1 MQTKLDEAKAELLE
15 NAARVAENSPGWKT
29 GGLGGGPREDETP
42 AGSRGAGSSAA
53 EDVDSPGRAT
63 LLAYLQRYYL
73 HTAPEDLAGRDP
85 VDVAGAAL
93 SHFRLAGTRPQGT
106 ANVRVYTPTVEE
118 NGWTCSH
125 SVVEVVTDDMPF
137 LVDSVTNE
145 LTRQG
150 RGIHAVIHPQV
161 AVRRDVTGRLVAV
174 LPEGAAGPEERPHD
188 ALTESWIHVE
198 VDRESDRSDL
208 KQITTDLLRVL
219 SDVRET
225 VEDWEKMRD
234 SALRIA
240 EELPG
245 EPTADDLRDQEV
257 EEARELLRWLAAD
270 HFTFLGYREYRLSD
284 GDSLAAVPGTGLG
297 VLRSDPRHSED
308 ENHPVSPS
316 FSRLPA
322 DARAKAR
329 EHKLLVITK
338 ANSRAT
344 VHRPGYLDY
353 VGVKKF
359 DDKGNVV
366 GERRFLGLFSSAA
379 YTESVRRVPVVRRKV
394 AEVLEG
400 AGFSPNSHD
409 GRDLLQILETYPR
422 DELFQTPVDELRSIV
437 TSVLYLQERRRLRLY
452 LRQDEYGRYYS
463 ALVYLPRD
471 RYTTGVRLRLVDILK
486 EELGG
491 TSVDFTAWNTES
503 ILSRLHFVVRV
514 PRGTEL
520 AKLTDADTDRIEG
533 RLVEAA
539 RSWADAFAEALN
551 DECGEERAAELLRRY
566 GTAIPEGYKAD
577 HSPRAA
583 VADLVHLEALDKTE
597 KDFSLSL
604 YEPVGAGPGERR
616 FKIYRSGEQVSLSAV
631 LPVLQR
637 LGVEVVDE
645 HPYELRCSDRTHVWI
660 YDFGLRLPQGGSG
673 SGDYLTEDD
682 RDRFQEAF
690 AAVWTG
696 AAENDGFNALVLRA
710 GLDWRQAM
718 VLRAYAK
725 YLRQSG
731 STFSQDYME
740 DTLRTNVHT
749 TRLLVSLFEARM
761 SPSRQRAGTELID
774 GLMEELDGALDQ
786 VASLDEDRIL
796 RSFLTL
802 IKATLRTNYFQSA
815 GEGSIGRG
823 QSAGEGSIGRGQSAG
838 EGSARVHGTDKAS
851 ARVHG
856 TGEASARV
864 HGTGEA
870 SARSHSTDKASARV
884 HGTGEASARSHGTDK
899 ASARSHSTGEAS
911 ARRGQKAP
919 GGEPHR
925 YVSMKFDPQAI
936 PDLPAPRPAYEI
948 WVYSP
953 RVEGVHLRFGKVAR
967 GGLRWSDRRED
978 FRTEI
983 LGLVKAQMVKNTVIV
998 PVGAKGGFVAKQ
1010 LPDPAADRD
1019 AWLAEGIA
1027 SYKVFI
1033 SALLDITDN
1042 MVAGEV
1048 VPPADVVRHDGD
1060 DTYLVVAAD
1069 KGTASFSD
1077 IANDVAVAY
1086 DFWLGDAF
1094 ASGGSAGYDH
1104 KGMGITARGA
1114 WESVK
1119 RHFRELGHDTQS
1131 EDFTVVGVGDMSGDV
1146 FGNGMLLSEHIRLV
1160 AAFDHR
1166 HIFLDPHPDAATS
1179 YAERRRLYDVP
1190 RSSWADY
1197 DKGLLSPG
1205 GGIHPRTAKSIP
1217 VNAHVREAL
1226 GIEPGVTKLTPADLM
1241 KAILAAPVDLLWN
1254 GGIGTYVKAS
1264 TESNADV
1271 GDKANDA
1278 IRVNGEDLRAKVV
1291 GEGGNLGLTQLG
1303 RIEFARR
1310 GADGEGG
1317 KVNTD
1322 AIDNSAGVDTSD
1334 HEVNIKILLNGLVTE
1349 GDMTVKQRN
1358 KLLAAMTDE
1367 IGELVLRNNYA
1378 QNTALGN
1385 AQAQAPS
1392 LLHAHQRFMRRLVR
1406 DGHLNRALEFLPPER
1421 QIRELLNSGR
1431 GLSQPELAV
1440 LLAYTKITVADE
1452 LIHTGLPDDP
1462 YLRKLLLAYF
1472 PQQLREQFPER
1483 IGSHALRREIITTV
1497 LVNDTVN
1504 TGGSTFLH
1512 RLREETGAS
1521 VEEIVRAQTASREIF
1536 GLSAVWDAVEAL
1548 DNRAPAAVQ
1557 TRIRLHSRRLVERGT
1572 RWLLGNR
1579 PQPLEI
1585 AGTIEFFAAGVERVW
1600 AQLPTML
1607 RGAELEWYQRILA
1620 ELTDAGV
1627 PEELALRVAGFSSA
1641 FPTLDIV
1648 AIADRT
1654 KQDPLSVAEVYYDLG
1669 DRLRISR
1676 LMDRIVELPR
1686 ADRWQSM
1693 ARASIRE
1700 DLYAAHAGLTSD
1712 VLTVGN
1718 GNATPEERFA
1728 AWERKNAAI
1737 LSRSRATLDEI
1748 QSSDAF
1754 DLANLSVAM
1763 RTMRGLLRTHS

>member
-15 NAARVAENSPGWKT
+15 RAARVAENSP
-29 GGLGGGPREDETP
+29 LGGHLPT
-42 AGSRGAGSSAA
+42 GSERGERPDQGA
-53 EDVDSPGRAT
+53 
-63 LLAYLQRYYL
+63 LLTYLQRYYL
-73 HTAPEDLAGRDP
+73 HTAPEDLADRDP
-85 VDVAGAAL
+85 VDVFGAAV
-93 SHFRLAGTRPQGT
+93 SHYRLAENRPQGT
-106 ANVRVYTPTVEE
+106 ANVRVHTPTVEE

-145 LTRQG
+145 LSRQG
-150 RGIHAVIHPQV
+150 RGIHVVIHPQV
-161 AVRRDVTGRLVAV
+161 VVRRDLTGKLIEV
-174 LPEGAAGPEERPHD
+174 LPSESNGKALAHD
-188 ALTESWIHVE
+188 ALVESWIHVE
-198 VDRESDRSDL
+198 VDRETDRADL
-208 KQITTDLLRVL
+208 KQMTTDLLRVL

-234 SALRIA
+234 AALRIA
-240 EELPG
+240 EELPS

-257 EEARELLRWLAAD
+257 DEARELLRWLADD
-270 HFTFLGYREYRLSD
+270 HFTFLGYREYELTEND
-284 GDSLAAVPGTGLG
+284 ALAAVAGTGLG
-297 VLRSDPRHSED
+297 ILRSDPPHSED
-308 ENHPVSPS
+308 ESHPVSPS

-329 EHKLLVITK
+329 EHKLLVLTK
-338 ANSRAT
+338 ANSRST
-344 VHRPGYLDY
+344 VHRPSYLDY
-353 VGVKKF
+353 IGVKKF
-359 DDKGNVV
+359 DAAGNVI

-379 YTESVRRVPVVRRKV
+379 YTESVRRVPVIRRKV
-394 AEVLEG
+394 QEVLEG
-400 AGFSPNSHD
+400 AGFAPTSHD

-422 DELFQTPVDELRSIV
+422 DELFQTPVDQLRSIV

-471 RYTTGVRLRLVDILK
+471 RFTTDVRLRLTDILL
-486 EELGG
+486 EELNGR
-491 TSVDFTAWNTES
+491 TPVDFTALHTES
-503 ILSRLHFVVRV
+503 VLSRLHFVIRV
-514 PRGTEL
+514 QPGTEL
-520 AKLTDADTDRIEG
+520 PDLTDADKDRIEA

-539 RSWADAFAEALN
+539 RSWADGFGEALN
-551 DECGEERAAELLRRY
+551 AECGEERAAELLRRY
-566 GTAIPEGYKAD
+566 GNAFPEGYKAD

-583 VADLVHLEALDKTE
+583 VADLVHIDQLTRSG
-597 KDFSLSL
+597 KDFALSL

-616 FKIYRSGEQVSLSAV
+616 FKIYRGGEQVSLSAV

-637 LGVEVVDE
+637 LGCEVVDE
-645 HPYELRCSDRTHVWI
+645 RPYELRCSDRTTSWI
-660 YDFGLRLPQGGSG
+660 YDFGLRLPHAEGN
-673 SGDYLTEDD
+673 GDYLADD
-682 RDRFQEAF
+682 ARERFQDAF
-690 AAVWTG
+690 SAVWKG
-696 AAENDGFNALVLRA
+696 EAENDGFNSLVLGA
-710 GLDWRQAM
+710 GLSWRQAM

-725 YLRQSG
+725 YLRQAG

-749 TRLLVSLFEARM
+749 TRLLISLFEARM
-761 SPSRQRAGTELID
+761 SPARQRAGTELTD
-774 GLMEELDGALDQ
+774 GLLEELDGALDQ

-796 RSFLTL
+796 RSFLTV

-815 GEGSIGRG
+815 SDGNGMRG
-823 QSAGEGSIGRGQSAG
+823 QEAVGGAQ
-838 EGSARVHGTDKAS
+838 HG
-851 ARVHG
+851 
-856 TGEASARV
+856 
-864 HGTGEA
+864 
-870 SARSHSTDKASARV
+870 
-884 HGTGEASARSHGTDK
+884 
-899 ASARSHSTGEAS
+899 
-911 ARRGQKAP
+911 
-919 GGEPHR
+919 

-1010 LPDPAADRD
+1010 LPDPSVDRD

-1027 SYKVFI
+1027 CYKIFI

-1042 MVAGEV
+1042 LVAGEV
-1048 VPPADVVRHDGD
+1048 VPPADVVRHDED

-1077 IANDVAVAY
+1077 IANEVAVAY
-1086 DFWLGDAF
+1086 NFWLGDAF

-1119 RHFRELGHDTQS
+1119 RHFRELGLDTQT

-1146 FGNGMLLSEHIRLV
+1146 FGNGMLLSDHIRLV

-1166 HIFLDPHPDAATS
+1166 HIFIDPNPDAATS
-1179 YAERRRLYDVP
+1179 YAERRRLFELP

-1197 DKGLLSPG
+1197 DKELLSQG
-1205 GGIHPRTAKSIP
+1205 GGIHLRTAKSIP
-1217 VNAHVREAL
+1217 VNAQLREAL
-1226 GIEPGVTKLTPADLM
+1226 GIEPGIVKMTPAELM
-1241 KAILAAPVDLLWN
+1241 QTILKAPVDLLWN

-1278 IRVNGEDLRAKVV
+1278 IRVNGQDLRVKVV

-1303 RIEFARR
+1303 RIEFDRN
-1310 GADGEGG
+1310 GG
-1317 KVNTD
+1317 HINTD

-1334 HEVNIKILLNGLVTE
+1334 HEVNIKILLNGLVTD

-1358 KLLAAMTDE
+1358 KLLAEMTDE
-1367 IGELVLRNNYA
+1367 VGKLVLRNNYA
-1378 QNTALGN
+1378 QNVALSN
-1385 AQAQAPS
+1385 AVTQSPS
-1392 LLHAHQRFMRRLVR
+1392 LLHAHQRFMRRLGR
-1406 DGHLNRALEFLPPER
+1406 DGNLDRALEFLPNDR
-1421 QIRELLNSGR
+1421 QIRELLNAGK
-1431 GLSQPELAV
+1431 GLSQPELSV
-1440 LLAYTKITVADE
+1440 LLAYTKITLADE
-1452 LIHTGLPDDP
+1452 LIGTALPDDP
-1462 YLRKLLLAYF
+1462 YLRRLLHAYF
-1472 PQQLREQFPER
+1472 PKPLREKFGEA
-1483 IGSHALRREIITTV
+1483 IDGHALCREIVTTV

-1521 VEEIVRAQTASREIF
+1521 VEEIVRAQTAAREIF
-1536 GLSAVWDAVEAL
+1536 ELSVVWDAVEAL
-1548 DNRAPAAVQ
+1548 DNVVPADVQ

-1579 PQPLEI
+1579 SQPLVLAE
-1585 AGTIEFFAAGVERVW
+1585 TIDFFAERVEEVW
-1600 AQLPTML
+1600 AELPKML
-1607 RGAELEWYQRILA
+1607 RGADLEWYQGILD
-1620 ELTDAGV
+1620 ELTEAGV
-1627 PEELALRVAGFSSA
+1627 PESLALRVAGFSSA

-1654 KQDPLSVAEVYYDLG
+1654 EKEPMAVAEVYYDLA
-1669 DRLRISR
+1669 DRLRITQ
-1676 LMDRIVELPR
+1676 LMDRIIELPR

-1700 DLYAAHAGLTSD
+1700 DLYAAHAALTAD

-1718 GNATPEERFA
+1718 GTSTPEERFK
-1728 AWERKNAAI
+1728 AWEQKSGA
-1737 LSRSRATLDEI
+1737 LLGRARTTLEEI
-1748 QSSDAF
+1748 QGSDAF

-1763 RTMRGLLRTHS
+1763 RTMRQLLRTHS

>member
-1 MQTKLDEAKAELLE
+1 MQTKLDEAKAELLTR
-15 NAARVAENSPGWKT
+15 AARVAENSPVGGRLPNGAPT
-29 GGLGGGPREDETP
+29 GSKGDE
-42 AGSRGAGSSAA
+42 
-53 EDVDSPGRAT
+53 AT
-63 LLAYLQRYYL
+63 TDQDTALAFLQRYYL
-73 HTAPEDLAGRDP
+73 HTAPEDLADRDP
-85 VDVAGAAL
+85 VDVFGAAF
-93 SHFRLAGTRPQGT
+93 SHYRLAENRPQGT
-106 ANVRVYTPTVEE
+106 ANVRVHTPTVEE

-145 LTRQG
+145 LSRQG
-150 RGIHAVIHPQV
+150 RGIHVVIHPQV
-161 AVRRDVTGRLVAV
+161 VVRRDLTGKLLEV
-174 LPEGAAGPEERPHD
+174 LTDPGTERPHD
-188 ALTESWIHVE
+188 AVTESWIHVE
-198 VDRESDRSDL
+198 MDRETDRADL
-208 KQITTDLLRVL
+208 KQITADLLRIL

-234 SALRIA
+234 AALRIA
-240 EELPG
+240 DELPT

-257 EEARELLRWLAAD
+257 EEARELLRWLAD
-270 HFTFLGYREYRLSD
+270 NHFTFLGFREYDLTED
-284 GDSLAAVPGTGLG
+284 DSLAAVPGTGLG
-297 VLRSDPRHSED
+297 ILRADPKHEGEED
-308 ENHPVSPS
+308 HPVSPS

-329 EHKLLVITK
+329 EHKLLVLTK

-344 VHRPGYLDY
+344 VHRPSYLDY

-359 DDKGNVV
+359 DAEGSVV

-379 YTESVRRVPVVRRKV
+379 YTESVRRVPVIRRKV
-394 AEVLEG
+394 QEVLKG

-422 DELFQTPVDELRSIV
+422 DELFQTPPDELRAIV

-452 LRQDEYGRYYS
+452 LRKDEYGRYYS

-471 RYTTGVRLRLVDILK
+471 RYTTGVRLRIIDILK

-514 PRGTEL
+514 APGGGL
-520 AKLTDADTDRIEG
+520 PQLTDADTDRIEA

-539 RSWADAFAEALN
+539 RSWADGFGEALTA
-551 DECGEERAAELLRRY
+551 ECGEERAAELLRRY
-566 GTAIPEGYKAD
+566 SGAFPEGYKAD
-577 HSPRAA
+577 HTPRAA
-583 VADLVHLEALDKTE
+583 VADLVHLEQLKQGG
-597 KDFSLSL
+597 KDFALSL
-604 YEPVGAGPGERR
+604 YEPVGAAPGERR

-637 LGVEVVDE
+637 LGVEVTDE
-645 HPYELRCSDRTHVWI
+645 RPYELRCTDRSNAWI
-660 YDFGLRLPQGGSG
+660 YDFGLRLPKSQNGN
-673 SGDYLTEDD
+673 GDYLGDD
-682 RDRFQEAF
+682 GRERFQEAF
-690 AAVWTG
+690 SAAWTG
-696 AAENDGFNALVLRA
+696 EAEVDGFNSLVLRA
-710 GLDWRQAM
+710 GLNWRQAM

-725 YLRQSG
+725 YLRQAG

-740 DTLRTNVHT
+740 DTLRNNVHT

-761 SPSRQRAGTELID
+761 SPDRQRAGTELTD
-774 GLMEELDGALDQ
+774 GLLEELDGALDQ

-796 RSFLTL
+796 RSFLTV
-802 IKATLRTNYFQSA
+802 IKATLRTNFFQEA
-815 GEGSIGRG
+815 GGGS
-823 QSAGEGSIGRGQSAG
+823 
-838 EGSARVHGTDKAS
+838 
-851 ARVHG
+851 
-856 TGEASARV
+856 
-864 HGTGEA
+864 
-870 SARSHSTDKASARV
+870 
-884 HGTGEASARSHGTDK
+884 
-899 ASARSHSTGEAS
+899 
-911 ARRGQKAP
+911 
-919 GGEPHR
+919 PHN

-1010 LPDPAADRD
+1010 LPDPSVDRD
-1019 AWLAEGIA
+1019 AWLAEGVRC
-1027 SYKVFI
+1027 YKTFI

-1042 MVAGEV
+1042 LVAGEV
-1048 VPPADVVRHDGD
+1048 VPPADVVRHDED

-1069 KGTASFSD
+1069 KGTATFSD
-1077 IANDVAVAY
+1077 IANEVAQSY
-1086 DFWLGDAF
+1086 NFWLGDAF

-1119 RHFRELGHDTQS
+1119 RHFRELGTDTQT

-1166 HIFLDPHPDAATS
+1166 HIVIDPRPDAATS
-1179 YAERRRLYDVP
+1179 YAERRRLFELP

-1197 DKGLLSPG
+1197 NKELLSAG
-1205 GGIHPRTAKSIP
+1205 GGIFPRSAKAIQL
-1217 VNAHVREAL
+1217 NAHIREAL
-1226 GIEPGVTKLTPADLM
+1226 GIETGVAKMTPADLM
-1241 KAILAAPVDLLWN
+1241 KAILQAPVDLLWN
-1254 GGIGTYVKAS
+1254 GGIGTYVKSSA
-1264 TESNADV
+1264 ESNSDV

-1278 IRVNGEDLRAKVV
+1278 IRVNGADLRVKVV

-1303 RIEFARR
+1303 RIEFAR
-1310 GADGEGG
+1310 AGG
-1317 KVNTD
+1317 HINTD

-1334 HEVNIKILLNGLVTE
+1334 HEVNIKILLNAVVAN

-1358 KLLAAMTDE
+1358 KFLAAMTDE
-1367 IGELVLRNNYA
+1367 VGTLVLRNNYA
-1378 QNTALGN
+1378 QNTALSN
-1385 AQAQAPS
+1385 AVAQSPS
-1392 LLHAHQRFMRRLVR
+1392 LLHAHQRFMRRLGR
-1406 DGHLNRALEFLPPER
+1406 DGHLDRALEFLPTDR

-1440 LLAYTKITVADE
+1440 LLAYTKITAADE
-1452 LIHTGLPDDP
+1452 LIQTTLPDDE
-1462 YLRKLLLAYF
+1462 YLRGLLHAYF
-1472 PQQLREQFPER
+1472 PQALREKFPEQVD
-1483 IGSHALRREIITTV
+1483 GHALRREIVTTV

-1521 VEEIVRAQTASREIF
+1521 LEEIVRAQLAAREIF
-1536 GLSAVWDAVEAL
+1536 GLSKVWDAVEAL
-1548 DNRAPAAVQ
+1548 DNVVAADVQ
-1557 TRIRLHSRRLVERGT
+1557 TRVRLHSRRLVERGT
-1572 RWLLGNR
+1572 RWLLNNR
-1579 PQPLEI
+1579 PQPLQLAE
-1585 AGTIEFFAAGVERVW
+1585 TIGFFSEGVAEVW
-1600 AQLPTML
+1600 TELPKLL
-1607 RGAELEWYQRILA
+1607 RGSDQEWYQSIRD
-1620 ELTDAGV
+1620 ELTGAGV
-1627 PEELALRVAGFSSA
+1627 PDELAQRVAGFSSA
-1641 FPTLDIV
+1641 FPSLDIV

-1654 KQDPLSVAEVYYDLG
+1654 GKEPMAVAEVYYDLA
-1669 DRLRISR
+1669 DRLRITQ
-1676 LMDRIVELPR
+1676 LMDRIIELPR

-1700 DLYAAHAGLTSD
+1700 DLYAAHAALTAD
-1712 VLTVGN
+1712 VLSAGN
-1718 GNATPEERFA
+1718 GEDTPEERFK
-1728 AWERKNAAI
+1728 AWEEKNAAI
-1737 LSRSRATLDEI
+1737 LSRSRTTLDEI

-1763 RTMRGLLRTHS
+1763 RTMRTLLRSHS

>member
-15 NAARVAENSPGWKT
+15 QAARAAENSPVGGT
-29 GGLGGGPREDETP
+29 GGLGARSREDEAS
-42 AGSRGAGSSAA
+42 AGSRGAGGQ
-53 EDVDSPGRAT
+53 EDGPDRDG

-73 HTAPEDLAGRDP
+73 HTAPEDLADRDP
-85 VDVAGAAL
+85 VDVVGAAL
-93 SHFRLAGTRPQGT
+93 SHYRLAGNRPQGT
-106 ANVRVYTPTVEE
+106 ASVRVHTPTVEE
-118 NGWTCSH
+118 NGWTCRH

-145 LTRQG
+145 ISRQG
-150 RGIHAVIHPQV
+150 RGIHAVVHPQI
-161 AVRRDVTGRLVAV
+161 AVRRDVTGKLIEV
-174 LPEGAAGPEERPHD
+174 LPAEAVTAAEPRHD
-188 ALTESWIHVE
+188 LFIESWIHVE
-198 VDRESDRSDL
+198 IDRETDQADL
-208 KQITTDLLRVL
+208 QQMTADLLRVL

-234 SALRIA
+234 AALRIA
-240 EELPG
+240 EELPS

-270 HFTFLGYREYRLSD
+270 HFTFLGYREYQLTDSDALS
-284 GDSLAAVPGTGLG
+284 AVPGTGLG
-297 VLRSDPRHSED
+297 VLRSDPAHTGDED
-308 ENHPVSPS
+308 HPVSPS

-329 EHKLLVITK
+329 EHKLLVLTK

-344 VHRPGYLDY
+344 VHRSGYLDY

-359 DDKGNVV
+359 DAKGNVV

-379 YTESVRRVPVVRRKV
+379 YTESVRRVPVIRRKV
-394 AEVLEG
+394 AEVLES
-400 AGFSPNSHD
+400 AGLSPNSHD

-422 DELFQTPVDELRSIV
+422 DELFQTSVDELRSIV

-471 RYTTGVRLRLVDILK
+471 RYTTGVRLRLVEILK

-514 PRGTEL
+514 PRGTQL
-520 AKLTDADTDRIEG
+520 AKLTDADTERIEA

-539 RSWADAFAEALN
+539 RSWADAFGEALTA
-551 DECGEERAAELLRRY
+551 ECGEERAAELLRRY
-566 GTAIPEGYKAD
+566 GSAFPEGYKAD

-583 VADLVHLEALDKTE
+583 VADLAHLEAVTSAE
-597 KDFSLSL
+597 AGSDFALSL

-645 HPYELRCSDRTHVWI
+645 RPYELRCSDRTHAWI
-660 YDFGLRLPQGGSG
+660 YDFGLRLPQGGG
-673 SGDYLTEDD
+673 GDYLTEDD
-682 RDRFQEAF
+682 RQRFQDAF

-696 AAENDGFNALVLRA
+696 AAENDGFNSLVLRA

-740 DTLRTNVHT
+740 DTLRSNVHT

-761 SPSRQRAGTELID
+761 SPGRQRAGIELTEAML
-774 GLMEELDGALDQ
+774 EELDGALDQ

-802 IKATLRTNYFQSA
+802 IKATLRTNFFQRA
-815 GEGSIGRG
+815 GDG
-823 QSAGEGSIGRGQSAG
+823 
-838 EGSARVHGTDKAS
+838 DKPEQ
-851 ARVHG
+851 RE
-856 TGEASARV
+856 TGEAGHTTAA
-864 HGTGEA
+864 GEQ
-870 SARSHSTDKASARV
+870 HS
-884 HGTGEASARSHGTDK
+884 
-899 ASARSHSTGEAS
+899 
-911 ARRGQKAP
+911 
-919 GGEPHR
+919 

-1027 SYKVFI
+1027 SYKIFI

-1048 VPPADVVRHDGD
+1048 VPPADVVRHDED

-1119 RHFRELGHDTQS
+1119 RHFRELGHDTQT

-1179 YAERRRLYDVP
+1179 YAERRRLFELP

-1197 DKGLLSPG
+1197 DKELLSQG
-1205 GGIHPRTAKSIP
+1205 GGIHPRTAKAIP
-1217 VNAHVREAL
+1217 INAHVREAL
-1226 GIEPGVTKLTPADLM
+1226 GIEPGVSKLTPAELM
-1241 KAILAAPVDLLWN
+1241 KAILQAPVDLLWN

-1264 TESNADV
+1264 TETDADV
-1271 GDKANDA
+1271 GDKANDS
-1278 IRVNGEDLRAKVV
+1278 IRVNGEDLRVKVV

-1310 GADGEGG
+1310 GAGGEGG

-1334 HEVNIKILLNGLVTE
+1334 HEVNIKILLNSLVTD

-1358 KLLAAMTDE
+1358 TLLAAMTDE
-1367 IGELVLRNNYA
+1367 VGALVLRNNYA
-1378 QNTALGN
+1378 QNTALAN
-1385 AQAQAPS
+1385 AVAQAPS

-1406 DGHLNRALEFLPPER
+1406 DGHLDRALEFLPSDR
-1421 QIRELLNSGR
+1421 QIRELLNAGK
-1431 GLSQPELAV
+1431 GMSQPELAV
-1440 LLAYTKITVADE
+1440 LLAYTKITVAEE
-1452 LIHTGLPDDP
+1452 LIHTELPDDP
-1462 YLRKLLLAYF
+1462 YLRKLLHAYF
-1472 PQQLREQFPER
+1472 PQALREKFAEQ
-1483 IGSHALRREIITTV
+1483 IDAHALRREIVTTV

-1521 VEEIVRAQTASREIF
+1521 TEEIVRAQAAAREIF
-1536 GLSAVWDAVEAL
+1536 GLNAVWDAVEAL
-1548 DNRAPAAVQ
+1548 DNQVAADVQ
-1557 TRIRLHSRRLVERGT
+1557 TRVRLHSRRLVERGT

-1585 AGTIEFFAAGVERVW
+1585 AGTIEFFAARVERVW
-1600 AQLPTML
+1600 AQLPPML
-1607 RGAELEWYQRILA
+1607 RGAELAWYQRILA
-1620 ELTDAGV
+1620 ELTEAGI
-1627 PEELALRVAGFSSA
+1627 PEELALRVASFSSA

-1654 KQDPLSVAEVYYDLG
+1654 DQDPLAVAEVYYDLG
-1669 DRLRISR
+1669 DRLRITQ

-1700 DLYAAHAGLTSD
+1700 DLYAAHAALTAD
-1712 VLTVGN
+1712 VLAVGDSDS
-1718 GNATPEERFA
+1718 TPEERYT
-1728 AWERKNAAI
+1728 AWEQKNAAI
-1737 LSRSRATLDEI
+1737 LGRSRATLEEI
-1748 QSSDAF
+1748 QGSDAF

-1763 RTMRGLLRTHS
+1763 RTMRTLLRTHS

>member
-1 MQTKLDEAKAELLE
+1 MQTKLDEAKAELLAG
-15 NAARVAENSPGWKT
+15 AAKVAENGP
-29 GGLGGGPREDETP
+29 GGGVGGPGGAPRART
-42 AGSRGAGSSAA
+42 SAA
-53 EDVDSPGRAT
+53 GADESARPGQDT
-63 LLAYLQRYYL
+63 VLAYLQRYYL
-73 HTAPEDLAGRDP
+73 HTAPEDLSGRDP
-85 VDVAGAAL
+85 VDVFGAAA
-93 SHFRLAGTRPQGT
+93 SHYRLAENRPQGT
-106 ANVRVYTPTVEE
+106 ANVRVHTPTVEE

-145 LTRQG
+145 LSRQG
-150 RGIHAVIHPQV
+150 RGIHVVIHPQV
-161 AVRRDVTGRLVAV
+161 TVRRDVTGKLIEV
-174 LPEGAAGPEERPHD
+174 LSGGPGLPKSANGRKGGKGVKAELPHD
-188 ALTESWIHVE
+188 ALVESWIHVE
-198 VDRESDRSDL
+198 IDRETDRADL
-208 KQITTDLLRVL
+208 QQITADLLRVL

-225 VEDWEKMRD
+225 VEDWGKMRD
-234 SALRIA
+234 AALRIA
-240 EELPG
+240 DDLPG
-245 EPTADDLRDQEV
+245 EPLDDLADEEV

-270 HFTFLGYREYRLSD
+270 HFTFLGYREYELKDSD
-284 GDSLAAVPGTGLG
+284 ALAAVPGTGLG
-297 VLRSDPRHSED
+297 ILRSDPHHSED
-308 ENHPVSPS
+308 EAHPVSPS
-316 FSRLPA
+316 FDRLPA

-329 EHKLLVITK
+329 EHKLLVLTK

-344 VHRPGYLDY
+344 VHRPSYLDY

-359 DDKGNVV
+359 DAKGNVV

-379 YTESVRRVPVVRRKV
+379 YTESVRRVPVIRRKV
-394 AEVLEG
+394 AEVVEG
-400 AGFSPNSHD
+400 AGFSYNSHD

-422 DELFQTPVDELRSIV
+422 DELFQTPVDQLRSIV

-463 ALVYLPRD
+463 AIVYLPRD
-471 RYTTGVRLRLVDILK
+471 RYTTGVRLRLIDILK

-491 TSVDFTAWNTES
+491 NSVDFTAWNTES

-514 PRGTEL
+514 PAGTEL
-520 AKLTDADTDRIEG
+520 PHLTDADADRIEA

-539 RSWADAFAEALN
+539 RSWADGFQEALTA
-551 DECGEERAAELLRRY
+551 ELGEERGAELQRQY
-566 GTAIPEGYKAD
+566 GHSFPEGYKAD

-583 VADLVHLEALDKTE
+583 VADLVHLETLKQGE
-597 KDFSLSL
+597 KDFALSL

-616 FKIYRSGEQVSLSAV
+616 FKIYRTGEQVSLSAV
-631 LPVLQR
+631 LPALQQ

-645 HPYELRCSDRTHVWI
+645 RPYELRCADRTHAWI
-660 YDFGLRLPQGGSG
+660 YDFGLRMPLANGNGG
-673 SGDYLTEDD
+673 YLADD
-682 RDRFQEAF
+682 ARARFQEAF
-690 AAVWTG
+690 AAVWRG
-696 AAENDGFNALVLRA
+696 EAENDGFNALVLGA
-710 GLDWRQAM
+710 GLNWRQAM

-725 YLRQSG
+725 YLRQAG

-740 DTLRTNVHT
+740 STLRNNVHT

-761 SPSRQRAGTELID
+761 SPGRQSAGTELTD
-774 GLMEELDGALDQ
+774 GLLEELDGALDQ

-796 RSFLTL
+796 RSFLTV
-802 IKATLRTNYFQSA
+802 IKATLRTNFFQHT
-815 GEGSIGRG
+815 ED
-823 QSAGEGSIGRGQSAG
+823 
-838 EGSARVHGTDKAS
+838 GTP
-851 ARVHG
+851 
-856 TGEASARV
+856 
-864 HGTGEA
+864 
-870 SARSHSTDKASARV
+870 HS
-884 HGTGEASARSHGTDK
+884 
-899 ASARSHSTGEAS
+899 
-911 ARRGQKAP
+911 
-919 GGEPHR
+919 

-1010 LPDPAADRD
+1010 LPDPSVDRD

-1027 SYKVFI
+1027 AYRTFI

-1048 VPPADVVRHDGD
+1048 VPPADVVRHDED

-1077 IANDVAVAY
+1077 IANEVAVAY
-1086 DFWLGDAF
+1086 GFWLGDAF

-1119 RHFRELGHDTQS
+1119 RHFRELGHDTQT

-1166 HIFLDPHPDAATS
+1166 HIFLDPNPDAATS
-1179 YAERRRLYDVP
+1179 YAERRRLFDLP

-1197 DKGLLSPG
+1197 ETGLLSAG
-1205 GGIHPRTAKSIP
+1205 GGIHPRSAKSIP
-1217 VNAHVREAL
+1217 LNSHVREAL
-1226 GIEPGVTKLTPADLM
+1226 GIDPSVSKMTPADLM
-1241 KAILAAPVDLLWN
+1241 QTILKAPVDLVWN
-1254 GGIGTYVKAS
+1254 GGIGTYIKAAS
-1264 TESNADV
+1264 ESNADV

-1291 GEGGNLGLTQLG
+1291 GEGGNLGATQLG
-1303 RIEFARR
+1303 RIEFARS
-1310 GADGEGG
+1310 GG
-1317 KVNTD
+1317 RINTD

-1334 HEVNIKILLNGLVTE
+1334 HEVNIKILLNGLVRD

-1358 KLLAAMTDE
+1358 KLLADMTDE
-1367 IGELVLRNNYA
+1367 VGALVLRNNYA
-1378 QNTALGN
+1378 QNVALSN
-1385 AQAQAPS
+1385 ASAQAPS
-1392 LLHAHQRFMRRLVR
+1392 LLHAQQRFMRRLER
-1406 DGHLNRALEFLPPER
+1406 DGALDRALEFLPADR
-1421 QIRELLNSGR
+1421 HIRELLSNGK

-1440 LLAYTKITVADE
+1440 LIAYTKITAADE
-1452 LIHTGLPDDP
+1452 LISTVLPDDP
-1462 YLRKLLLAYF
+1462 HLQKLVHAYF
-1472 PQQLREQFPER
+1472 PSELRERFPEAVD
-1483 IGSHALRREIITTV
+1483 GHALRREIITTV

-1504 TGGSTFLH
+1504 TAGSTFLH

-1521 VEEIVRAQTASREIF
+1521 IEEIVRAQFTAREIF
-1536 GLSAVWDAVEAL
+1536 GLSRVWDAVEAL
-1548 DNRAPAAVQ
+1548 DNKVAADVQ
-1557 TRIRLHSRRLVERGT
+1557 TRIRLHSRRLVERGA

-1579 PQPLEI
+1579 PQPVAI
-1585 AGTIEFFAAGVERVW
+1585 AETIEGFRDGVARVWDELPKMLKGADLDWYHSILDELTAAGV
-1600 AQLPTML
+1600 P
-1607 RGAELEWYQRILA
+1607 
-1620 ELTDAGV
+1620 D
-1627 PEELALRVAGFSSA
+1627 ELAVRVAGFSSA
-1641 FPTLDIV
+1641 FPALDIV

-1654 KQDPLSVAEVYYDLG
+1654 GQDPLEVAEVYYDLA
-1669 DRLRISR
+1669 DRLRITQ
-1676 LMDRIVELPR
+1676 LMDRIIELPR

-1700 DLYAAHAGLTSD
+1700 DLYAAHAALTSD
-1712 VLTVGN
+1712 VLSVGN
-1718 GNATPEERFA
+1718 GSSTPEERFL
-1728 AWERKNAAI
+1728 AWESKNAAI
-1737 LSRSRATLDEI
+1737 LARSRSTLEEI
-1748 QSSDAF
+1748 QGSDAF

-1763 RTMRGLLRTHS
+1763 RTMRTLLRTHA